1 MKGIL
6 VVLVA
11 IWLLVVL
18 LGDGAPQTLALR
30 SPLSPLDPPI
40 RIQAREARE
49 VEEAVPAF
57 EITWPTPSAVPAAVR
72 RSIRAR
78 WLAR

>member
-30 SPLSPLDPPI
+30 SPLSPLDPPV
-40 RIQAREARE
+40 RTQAREARE
-49 VEEAVPAF
+49 AQEITPAF
-57 EITWPTPSAVPAAVR
+57 EIIGPTPSAVPAGAH
-72 RSIRAR
+72 RSSRAR